1 MKNIYNILF
10 GQPEGLKPLE
20 KRRSRLTDNIISGI
34 NIESFEDVELIH
46 LAQEMDQQQAVLKM
60 AMKFWFHIRRQ
71 CSDQLSYY

>member
-1 MKNIYNILF
+1 MKNIYKILF
-10 GQPEGLKPLE
+10 GQPEGLKPLG

-46 LAQEMDQQQAVLKM
+46 LAQEMDKQQAVLKM
-60 AMKFWFHIRRQ
+60 AMKFWFHKRRK